1 MTSAQTS
8 RSSLA
13 SRVAA
18 DLRRALE
25 NGEVA
30 EDGRLPAEPDLA
42 RMFGVSRTSIREAVV
57 ELEEQGF
64 VRRRQGSGTYL
75 HRDPATLRNNLNA
88 NSGVTELIEAA
99 GWTPGTRDVSRE
111 RRLASPE
118 EALLLGLKPGDPVL
132 VLERVR
138 TADERP
144 VVFTLDVIPLGPL
157 AARGLTADALEAV
170 IGAKQSLYRA
180 LESLGLVVQHG
191 EAEIRP
197 AQADRRLAT
206 ELGIE
211 PGSLLLRILQVDFT
225 SDDRAVLLSD
235 ERHVADAFSIRVYRK
250 GSGRMAE

>member
-1 MTSAQTS
+1 MTSAASS
-8 RSSLA
+8 RSSIA

-18 DLRRALE
+18 ELRRALE
-25 NGEVA
+25 DGEVA
-30 EDGRLPAEPDLA
+30 EDGRLPAEADLA

-75 HRDPATLRNNLNA
+75 HRDPAALRNNLNV

-99 GWTPGTRDVSRE
+99 GWTPGTRNVSRV
-111 RRLASPE
+111 RRSASAD
-118 EALLLGLKPGDPVL
+118 EAVLLGIAPGDPVL

-138 TADERP
+138 TADGRP

-157 AARGLTADALEAV
+157 ASRGLSADALEAV
-170 IGAKQSLYRA
+170 ITVQQSLYRA
-180 LESLGLVVQHG
+180 LESLGMVVQHG

-197 AQADRRLAT
+197 AHADERLAA
-206 ELGIE
+206 ELGVE